1 MANNPADIQIRT
13 GALRDFAGASQLD
26 IDVESIAQ
34 LPAEAGQGRSHPMMQ
49 EGTAFHQA
57 HKQAAEVVVA
67 QFEAIRQGHYGYR
80 DGANR
85 IGDTYVTNQHDVVQT
100 QRAVD
105 PFTTAPTTVP
115 VDDRT
120 LQA

>member
-1 MANNPADIQIRT
+1 MAKDPADIQIRT

-34 LPAEAGQGRSHPMMQ
+34 LPDQAGQGRSHPLMQ

-57 HKQAAEVVVA
+57 HKQSAEVVVR

-85 IGDTYVTNQHDVVQT
+85 IGDKYVTNQHEVVQT
-100 QRAVD
+100 QRTVD
-105 PFTTAPTTVP
+105 PFTTAPASAP
-115 VDDRT
+115 NDQT

>member
-1 MANNPADIQIRT
+1 MANHQADIQVRT
-13 GALRDFAGASQLD
+13 GALRDFAGDSQLD
-26 IDVESIAQ
+26 IDVESIAE
-34 LPAEAGQGRSHPMMQ
+34 LPAEAAKGRSHPLMQ

-57 HKQAAEVVVA
+57 HKQAAEAVVR
-67 QFEAIRQGHYGYR
+67 QFEAIRQGNYGYR

-85 IGDTYVTNQHDVVQT
+85 IGDTYVTNQHEVVQA

-105 PFTTAPTTVP
+105 AFSTASASAAT
-115 VDDRT
+115 DQT